1 MKFWFFAL
9 AEFLPTTTD
18 RTYTTSQPEETPG
31 GTFMSERALT
41 GWGTFATM
49 EEGSWSGDQ
58 FFRAFS
64 SNA

>member
-1 MKFWFFAL
+1 M
-9 AEFLPTTTD
+9 
-18 RTYTTSQPEETPG
+18 YTTSQPEETPG

-41 GWGTFATM
+41 GRGTFATM